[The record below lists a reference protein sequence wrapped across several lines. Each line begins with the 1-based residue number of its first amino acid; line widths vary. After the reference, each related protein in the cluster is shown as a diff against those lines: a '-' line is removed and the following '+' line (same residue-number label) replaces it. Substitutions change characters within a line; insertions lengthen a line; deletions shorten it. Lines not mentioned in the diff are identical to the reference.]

1 MRGGALRLSWRKA
14 LMVSFVTL
22 SLSQAF
28 RRDGETLKV
37 LQGIGFTGSQ
47 LKGQLGQSLTGSG
60 IQTENPKTGNKV
72 NLRVV
77 LHL

>member
-1 MRGGALRLSWRKA
+1 M
-14 LMVSFVTL
+14 L
-22 SLSQAF
+22 SLSPATSS
-28 RRDGETLKV
+28 RPKTLKA
-37 LQGIGFTGSQ
+37 LQDIGLTGSQ
-47 LKGQLGQSLTGSG
+47 LKGQLAQSLTGSG